1 MKTIAFFDFDGTIIV
16 KDSMI
21 DFARCAFGPVR
32 FVRGV
37 FYLLP
42 YLILYQLNRVSR
54 DQLARRFI
62 RIFFSGQNLSLLEKK
77 AKAYVERQIP
87 RLIIN
92 EVYDA
97 FRRHQKWNHDVV
109 VVSASPFIWLK
120 PWCKTHNCQL
130 IATRLDEKNG
140 ILTGSVVGER
150 SIGDEKVIR
159 IKEKFSL
166 SDYDVIYAYGNSYGD
181 IPMLQMAD
189 RPFYYNGKK
198 LEVYSDSN

>member
-1 MKTIAFFDFDGTIIV
+1 MKTIAFFDFDGTLIT

-21 DFARCAFGPVR
+21 DFARYAFGPLR
-32 FVRGV
+32 FVWGV
-37 FYLLP
+37 LYLLP
-42 YLILYQLNRVSR
+42 HLILYRLNHYSR

-77 AKAYVERQIP
+77 ANAYVDRQIP

-97 FRRHQKWNHDVV
+97 FCRHQKWNHDLV

-120 PWCKTHNCQL
+120 PWCQSHNCQL
-130 IATRLDEKNG
+130 IATRLGVKNG

-150 SIGDEKVIR
+150 SIGDEKVAR
-159 IKEKFSL
+159 IKENFSL

-181 IPMLQMAD
+181 VPMLQMAD
-189 RPFYYNGKK
+189 RPYYYNGKK
-198 LEVYSDSN
+198 LEVYSRPS